1 MHIISSNE
9 QAVKKKEKEERQHLE
24 KEKERKE
31 KEKKENEIKKRFK
44 ITGLE
49 ETIYRA
55 EVKEESKGG
64 KNDLAVKQGDVVDLI
79 RTTKCPPGKWLAKDC
94 DGNYGYISV
103 TALEMDFKEIHE
115 IGKRVSTAMGLHPS
129 DTEEVGKG
137 DRSTPL
143 FNSILESSDGFDDI
157 YDDVET
163 EQKDS
168 QEKYEKPKKLA
179 NVFLKYKEY
188 IEKKKMEKGG
198 FPVEET
204 ERSNKVVNIFHK
216 IKVNKEKKK
225 EKGETER
232 ERTGGLF
239 KFKNPNADEEKS
251 KKNTFF
257 KDEKE
262 FRQKFQYTKEIEV
275 QNTVVVNSIVVQNSP
290 SDLNLAIKPG
300 EQLDIIDVTKD
311 DKIICR
317 NMRGKS
323 VFYLTLSLYL
333 LYTKEIEVQNTVVVN
348 SIVVQNSPSDLNLAI
363 KPGEQLDIIDVT
375 KDDKIICRNMRGKSS
390 STQAKNQ

>member
-1 MHIISSNE
+1 MITPPSRAKPPEDFEKNSPPNNDAVDPGIYEDYEGDALYLDVEITRLEKDAENITTTETGIQDQVKNSAEKKSFLFEKCSSNE

-24 KEKERKE
+24 KEKKKQKE

-49 ETIYRA
+49 EMIYRV

-103 TALEMDFKEIHE
+103 TALEMDFKGIHE

-129 DTEEVGKG
+129 DTEEIVKG

-143 FNSILESSDGFDDI
+143 FNSILETSDGFDDI

-204 ERSNKVVNIFHK
+204 ER
-216 IKVNKEKKK
+216 
-225 EKGETER
+225 

-257 KDEKE
+257 KNEKE

-275 QNTVVVNSIVVQNSP
+275 QNTVVVNSVVVQNSP

-300 EQLDIIDVTKD
+300 EQLDV
-311 DKIICR
+311 
-317 NMRGKS
+317 
-323 VFYLTLSLYL
+323 
-333 LYTKEIEVQNTVVVN
+333 
-348 SIVVQNSPSDLNLAI
+348 
-363 KPGEQLDIIDVT
+363 IDVT